1 MTDRFSKMDGYFDG
15 TLGSDPVR
23 QDRPHHGLD
32 LSTLEGAVLIPKS
45 DCRNNTA
52 RDEMRRLAARRLP
65 GVGFLESGT
74 SHGKSVHWGLSRGC
88 NTTARAFA
96 ANTRARETGS
106 TDRVV
111 LGPESGRRPVTV
123 GELPSPPP
131 SPNHKVSEGCC

>member
-1 MTDRFSKMDGYFDG
+1 VPLPHPRNALDTLSLDALYIFNLLGNAPTSSIRGATRELVTDRFSKMDGYFDG

-88 NTTARAFA
+88 NTTARAFCGKYA
-96 ANTRARETGS
+96 RA
-106 TDRVV
+106 
-111 LGPESGRRPVTV
+111 
-123 GELPSPPP
+123 
-131 SPNHKVSEGCC
+131 